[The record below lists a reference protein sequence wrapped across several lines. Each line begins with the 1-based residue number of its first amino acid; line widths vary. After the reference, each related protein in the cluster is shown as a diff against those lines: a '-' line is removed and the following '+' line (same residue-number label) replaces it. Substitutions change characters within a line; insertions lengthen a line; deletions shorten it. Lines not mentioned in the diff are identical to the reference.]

1 MPMHTFNI
9 SMAERCALAI
19 AAVAL
24 LLTALG
30 VAEALEYRRA
40 LLASEPWRLITGH
53 LVHINWAHAV
63 INVLALLIV
72 ARLFSP
78 DLTVLRQMTVLLT
91 AGFVISAGLTLGRPD
106 IAWYRG
112 LSGVLHALFFAGATT
127 WLLRTQP
134 RSVGALWLP
143 AALFFGGWIKVALE
157 QPTGN
162 VLPPRTARHGRSHP
176 GTAAPS
182 AERCRPSLCRDGP
195 PARKR
200 RAPSSS
206 SCSQLASA
214 RRRRCS
220 LLRRPL

>member
-1 MPMHTFNI
+1 MPMRPFNI

-162 VLPPRTARHGRSHP
+162 ALPYADWL
-176 GTAAPS
+176 GTAVVTQAHLLGAIS
-182 AERCRPSLCRDGP
+182 GTLLGLVFAATD
-195 PARKR
+195 
-200 RAPSSS
+200 
-206 SCSQLASA
+206 
-214 RRRRCS
+214 RRRNKQRAEQQQ
-220 LLRRPL
+220 LQPR